1 MKILVLGA
9 GAMGGYYGGRLM
21 QAGADVTFLVRPRRA
36 EILARDGLVVRSELG
51 DIRTPVKTVQAAGVR
66 PGYDLVLLACKT
78 YDLDSAMQALDPAL
92 DGGGGDGGKAA
103 VILPL
108 VNGLRAYETL
118 DARYGRARVLGGVS
132 YIATTL
138 DASGTV
144 IHQGPGDRLVVGAR
158 AEAAQPLARAFHELA
173 AATPGTRELSADV
186 DQALWNK
193 WVMIAS
199 GALMTCLMRGTVGE
213 IVRTDDGRALM
224 RQAMD
229 ECAAVAR
236 LSGHA
241 LPEPVGKAMHERLLD
256 AGSAWAASMMR
267 DIAQGAPR
275 LEARDIVGDMADRAV
290 RLGHAVPL
298 VRTAYAHLQVYE
310 AQQARR
316 AAG

>member
-36 EILARDGLVVRSELG
+36 EVLARDGLVVRSELG
-51 DIRTPVKTVQAAGVR
+51 DIRTPVKTVQAADVL

-78 YDLDSAMQALDPAL
+78 YDLDSAMEALAPAL
-92 DGGGGDGGKAA
+92 ESRGGKGAA
-103 VILPL
+103 ILPL

-118 DARYGRARVLGGVS
+118 DARYGRERVLGGVS

-138 DASGTV
+138 EPTGAV
-144 IHQGPGDRLVVGAR
+144 LHQGPNDRLVVGAR

-213 IVRTDDGRALM
+213 IVRTGDGRALM
-224 RQAMD
+224 QQAMD
-229 ECAAVAR
+229 ECATVAR

-241 LPEPVGKAMHERLLD
+241 LPEPVRKAMHERLLD

-275 LEARDIVGDMADRAV
+275 LEARDIVGDMASRAE

-310 AQQARR
+310 AQQLRR

>member
-9 GAMGGYYGGRLM
+9 GAMGGYYGGRLQ

-36 EILARDGLVVRSELG
+36 EVLARDGLVVRSELG
-51 DIRTPVKTVQAAGVR
+51 DIRTAVKTVQAGDVG
-66 PGYDLVLLACKT
+66 PDYDLVLLACKT
-78 YDLDSAMQALDPAL
+78 YDLESAMQALGPAL
-92 DGGGGDGGKAA
+92 DERGNGTA
-103 VILPL
+103 ILPL

-118 DARYGRARVLGGVS
+118 DARYGRERVLGGVS

-138 DASGTV
+138 EAGGAV
-144 IHQGPGDRLVVGAR
+144 VHQGAGDRLVVGAR

-173 AATPGTRELSADV
+173 AATPGTRELSANV

-213 IVRTDDGRALM
+213 IVKTDDGRALM
-224 RQAMD
+224 QQAMD
-229 ECAAVAR
+229 ECATVAR

-241 LPEPVGKAMHERLLD
+241 LPEPVHKAMVERLLD
-256 AGSAWAASMMR
+256 ANSPWAASMMR

-275 LEARDIVGDMADRAV
+275 LEARDIVGDMASRAE
-290 RLGHAVPL
+290 RFGHAVPL

-310 AQQARR
+310 ARQAPH
-316 AAG
+316 AAA

>member
-36 EILARDGLVVRSELG
+36 EVLARDGLVVRSELG
-51 DIRTPVKTVQAAGVR
+51 DIHTAVKTVLSGAVR
-66 PGYDLVLLACKT
+66 ADYDLVLLACKT
-78 YDLDSAMQALDPAL
+78 YDLASAMQALDPAL
-92 DGGGGDGGKAA
+92 DGTHGKGAA
-103 VILPL
+103 ILPL

-118 DARYGRARVLGGVS
+118 DARYGRERVLGGVS

-138 DASGTV
+138 DASGAV
-144 IHQGPGDRLVVGAR
+144 VHQGAVDRLVVGAR
-158 AEAAQPLARAFHELA
+158 AEPAQALAGAFHALA
-173 AATPGTRELSADV
+173 ASTPGMRELSPAI

-193 WVMIAS
+193 WVMISA

-213 IVRTDDGRALM
+213 IVRTADGRALM

-241 LPEPVGKAMHERLLD
+241 LPEPVADAMAARLLD
-256 AGSAWAASMMR
+256 ETSTWAASMMR

-275 LEARDIVGDMADRAV
+275 LEALDIVGDMAQRAA
-290 RLGHAVPL
+290 RLGHDAPL
-298 VRTAYAHLQVYE
+298 ARIAYAHLQVYE
-310 AQQARR
+310 AQR
-316 AAG
+316 AAA

>member
-36 EILARDGLVVRSELG
+36 EVLARDGLVVRSELG
-51 DIRTPVKTVQAAGVR
+51 DIHAAVKTVLAEDVR
-66 PGYDLVLLACKT
+66 ADYDLVLLACKT
-78 YDLDSAMQALDPAL
+78 YDLASAMAALDPAL
-92 DGGGGDGGKAA
+92 DGASGKGAA
-103 VILPL
+103 ILPL

-118 DARYGRARVLGGVS
+118 DARYGRERVLGGVS

-138 DASGTV
+138 DPAGV
-144 IHQGPGDRLVVGAR
+144 VVHQGAADRLVVGAR
-158 AEAAQPLARAFHELA
+158 AEAAQDLASAFHALA
-173 AATPGTRELSADV
+173 ATTPGTRELSPAI

-193 WVMIAS
+193 WVMISA

-213 IVRTDDGRALM
+213 IARTADGRALM
-224 RQAMD
+224 QQAMD

-241 LPEPVGKAMHERLLD
+241 LPGPVADAMAARLLD
-256 AGSAWAASMMR
+256 ETSTWAASMMR

-275 LEARDIVGDMADRAV
+275 LEARDLVGDMAQRAA
-290 RLGHAVPL
+290 RLGHDVPL
-298 VRTAYAHLQVYE
+298 VRIAYAHLQVYE
-310 AQQARR
+310 VQRV
-316 AAG
+316 AA

>member
-36 EILARDGLVVRSELG
+36 EILARDGLAVRSELG
-51 DIRTPVKTVQAAGVR
+51 DIRTPVKAVQAAGVR
-66 PGYDLVLLACKT
+66 PDYDLVLLACKT

-92 DGGGGDGGKAA
+92 ETESGKGAA
-103 VILPL
+103 ILPL

-118 DARYGRARVLGGVS
+118 DARYGRERVLGGVS

-213 IVRTDDGRALM
+213 IVRTGDGRALM
-224 RQAMD
+224 QQAMD

-241 LPEPVGKAMHERLLD
+241 LPEPVRKAMHERLLD
-256 AGSAWAASMMR
+256 ASSGWAASMMR

-275 LEARDIVGDMADRAV
+275 LEARDIVGDMASRAE
-290 RLGHAVPL
+290 RFGHAVPL

-316 AAG
+316 TAG